1 MSFCP
6 NKSNPEY
13 KNLVAE
19 LGEANAYNAWF
30 LNNKEL
36 LTSDKVETEPII
48 PSIEKAMT
56 LLEGIN
62 LSVSPRKLPT
72 FREEVEMVN
81 KKYPTLFGLSLD
93 RLWAIAREIN
103 RKYKTIIATVIPSP
117 GNDIGDHEI
126 RLVEKPTRSFFDPDV
141 VNKLQKLFPRT
152 EIKQINTGQAQQMLG
167 NQLTSRTKSFIKG
180 NTVYVIGDR
189 VDGETL
195 VEEFLHPFI
204 EYIYQNNRELF
215 DSLYK
220 DARNDKELSGRI
232 TRSYKEFTVTDKQ
245 KEMVTQKLAE
255 LLHNNYMT
263 SEPNTI
269 EQIKTNMKNLY
280 KSLVEFFQ
288 KWLGGYVLNVE
299 ELPSNMD
306 LEQLANILNTKDLE
320 VPVEYLYQPTF
331 SLLDEISKQSK
342 EGGYAVVGDSYQ
354 DKFNNKFTRLTEW
367 VRNLSSL
374 KGKTSADFAKNQAVL
389 EFNRGSK
396 YISNGVEVIKL
407 PDGREITLE
416 QLIQEKT
423 IEFETSKAYGTLA
436 HLLIERAIKKLSG
449 DDYTDL
455 EAKIKAIAEGS
466 PTQNPIDLYKLD
478 WIDKNIEI
486 ILRLAGLNIANKEL
500 NSSQKDKAL
509 AEVPYVLEKLGIGTT
524 MDGIIEHP
532 DGTISIKDWK
542 TGRLLSDELSPELL
556 TEFGDSL
563 EDIHDNKLDRAKLE
577 VVLRALMLKYKNP
590 SAKFRQLSIEYLNKN
605 TLLET
610 KNINLENYLKFL
622 SNYFQKNDPE
632 LFKELNDRRLFDFNE
647 YALRI
652 ADDTNKVFQEKKE
665 TIESLDEQITIL
677 RNRIATEKRQD
688 VKDQLKYKLTELTRK
703 RISIESN
710 IPISLTEEGSN
721 KDISWFKRVF
731 GNLSSVSDP
740 LIRLYKSI
748 LDQAT
753 MAFNADYKSFEK
765 ELDVLT
771 KELLKEHNA
780 GWQNI
785 GLKYKTDSQ
794 EGLYDF
800 LWVLK
805 DKGVNKG
812 YYRLT
817 SKDSQYSKLKPAQR
831 KWFDFVTTKMTDTYN
846 DVASEIVSQD
856 VFGNFV
862 TNAQFNSQPD
872 KLPEDFMPRIY
883 LNYDEYTGKHGLIKG
898 TAFWNYARYK
908 SSFFESSFYAKNAV
922 EAIPFKYMG
931 SDAIIGG
938 QNHSFNGEAAVKMF
952 MQNLLKKKHLD
963 KVHSIGVGLQ
973 QSFLNDGKLRAA
985 AFMDDKIIQDVLNV
999 NKRSQYSG
1007 KGFNVIIKNKKY
1019 QLDID
1024 NLFNGFKGFVTAGTM
1039 WLKPFAGLKNGV
1051 YTLMS
1056 NHKNSV
1062 IGSISKRLGIPP
1074 EDLNFTESEMLQGD
1088 KLWLQYKAD
1097 VLAGK
1102 ANTNKLNL
1110 LLKEF
1115 NYLPEAYDYRV
1126 HPTSILS
1133 KKNKLLNQDHL
1144 YIFHSAFEDW
1154 GTGAIFGA
1162 LLLHNKNPKTGKS
1175 LLDSYEVEDGKLKW
1189 VGGVRGKRP
1198 DGSLIEGVTYEE
1210 LNKFKKASA
1219 AIHGNYREEEK
1230 AAIEV
1235 YALGRLA
1242 MQFKRFVPQQMMNLF
1257 QGRQLSDAYG
1267 KFIELTDPKTGLPMK
1282 DKDGISIYS
1291 WQPEVIEGKMRL
1303 LFGHLANV
1311 LSFSVASPAYT
1322 FSKMS
1327 NRQKQDLISSYY
1339 ILASSLIFYVLGAL
1353 AFDDDDEDKWLTK
1366 SYYKVIRDL
1375 SEGMNPLDL
1384 LENFQQ
1390 QSVSAYKAYK
1400 MSIALSD
1407 FFLSIAKE
1415 EKNKY
1420 GKYKGSNEIAKVFP
1434 GFSTMY
1440 DIDKAFNR
1448 TKSGKNIGLDLGGLK
1463 DWGALDW
1470 TE

>member
-36 LTSDKVETEPII
+36 LTSDKVEAEPVI

-56 LLEGIN
+56 LLKGIN

-72 FREEVEMVN
+72 FKEEVEMVN
-81 KKYPTLFGLSLD
+81 KKYPTLFGLPLD

-103 RKYKTIIATVIPSP
+103 KKYKTIVATVIPSP

-126 RLVEKPTRSFFDPDV
+126 RLVEKPKRSFFDPDV

-167 NQLTSRTKSFIKG
+167 NQLTPRTKSFIKG
-180 NTVYVIGDR
+180 NTVYVIADR

-306 LEQLANILNTKDLE
+306 LEQLANILNTTDLE

-354 DKFNNKFTRLTEW
+354 DKYNNKFTRLTEW
-367 VRNLSSL
+367 VRGLSKL
-374 KGKTSADFAKNQAVL
+374 KGKTTADLAMQIATREFQKADKVVKNNI
-389 EFNRGSK
+389 E
-396 YISNGVEVIKL
+396 YIKL
-407 PDGREITLE
+407 PDGRELTL
-416 QLIQEKT
+416 QQVIDEKI

-449 DDYTDL
+449 EDVADL
-455 EAKIKAIAEGS
+455 DIKIKALAEGS
-466 PTQNPIDLYKLD
+466 VTQNTIDLTKLE
-478 WIDKNIEI
+478 WIEKNIEV
-486 ILRLAGLNIANKEL
+486 ILRLAGLNIANGEL
-500 NSSQKDKAL
+500 NASEKDKAL
-509 AEVPYVLEKLGIGTT
+509 SEVPYVLEKLGIGTT

-542 TGRLLSDELSPELL
+542 TGRILSDQLSPDLL

-563 EDIHDNKLDRAKLE
+563 DDIRDNKLDRAKLE

-590 SAKFRQLSIEYLNKN
+590 SMKFRSLSIEYLNKN
-605 TLLET
+605 TLVET
-610 KNINLENYLKFL
+610 QNINLDNYLRFL

-632 LFKELNDRRLFDFNE
+632 LFKDLNNKGLFDVNQ
-647 YALRI
+647 YALKI
-652 ADDTNKVFQEKKE
+652 SEDTAKVFQEKKE

-677 RNRIATEKRQD
+677 KNRMAVEKRQD
-688 VKDQLKYKLTELTRK
+688 VKDHIKLELTKLTRK
-703 RISIESN
+703 RLALESA
-710 IPISLTEEGSN
+710 IPVNLTENGD
-721 KDISWFKRVF
+721 KDISWFKRYL
-731 GNLSSVSDP
+731 GNLSSVADP
-740 LIRLYKSI
+740 LIRLFKSM
-748 LDQAT
+748 LDQAN
-753 MAFNADYKSFEK
+753 MAFNAEYKAFER
-765 ELDVLT
+765 ELDDIT
-771 KELLKEHNA
+771 KELLTEHNA
-780 GWQNI
+780 NWQNL
-785 GLKYKTDSQ
+785 GLKYRTKEKT
-794 EGLYDF
+794 GLYDF

-805 DKGVNKG
+805 DKGTNKG
-812 YYRLT
+812 YYRVT
-817 SKDSQYSKLKPAQR
+817 ENDPEYKNLKPAQK
-831 KWFDFVTTKMTDTYN
+831 KWVDFVAKKMGDLYN
-846 DVASEIVSQD
+846 EVASEVVHQD
-856 VFGNFV
+856 PFGNNV
-862 TNAQFNSQPD
+862 KNSDFNNQPN
-872 KLPEDFMPRIY
+872 KLPADFMPRIY
-883 LNYDEYTGKHGLIKG
+883 LAADEYYEKYGLVG
-898 TAFWNYARYK
+898 GFRNWNYAKYK
-908 SSFFESSFYAKNAV
+908 NSFFESSFYANNAV
-922 EAIPFKYMG
+922 EVIPFKYMG

-938 QNHSFNGEAAVKMF
+938 ENHSFNGEAAVKMF

-973 QSFLNDGKLRAA
+973 HSFLNDGKLRAA
-985 AFMDDKIIQDVLNV
+985 GFMDDKIIQDVLGV
-999 NKRSQYSG
+999 KKRLPYST
-1007 KGFNVIIKNKKY
+1007 KGFSIVKGGQKIKI
-1019 QLDID
+1019 DID
-1024 NLFNGFKGFVTAGTM
+1024 TWFTGFKGFVTAGTM
-1039 WLKPFAGLKNGV
+1039 WLKPFAGLKNGI

-1175 LLDSYEVEDGKLKW
+1175 LLDSYEVENGRLKW
-1189 VGGVRGKRP
+1189 VGGIRGKRA
-1198 DGSLIEGVTYEE
+1198 DGSLIEGITYEE

-1230 AAIEV
+1230 AAIEI

-1242 MQFKRFVPQQMMNLF
+1242 MQFKRFVPQQLMNLY
-1257 QGRQLSDAYG
+1257 QSRQLSDAYG
-1267 KFIELTDPKTGLPMK
+1267 KFVELVDPQTGLPVK

-1303 LFGHLANV
+1303 LIGHLLNV
-1311 LSFSVASPAYT
+1311 LKFTANYSSPAYQ
-1322 FSKMS
+1322 FDKMS
-1327 NRQKQDLISSYY
+1327 NRQKQDLVSAYY
-1339 ILASSLIFYVLGAL
+1339 IVGSTVIGYILGAL
-1353 AFDDDDEDKWLTK
+1353 AFDDDDEDKWLAQ
-1366 SYYKVIRDL
+1366 SYYKIIMDL
-1375 SEGMNPLDL
+1375 TEGINPLDML
-1384 LENFQQ
+1384 QNFQQ
-1390 QSVSAYKAYK
+1390 QSVSGYKAFK
-1400 MSIALSD
+1400 MSKAFGE
-1407 FFLSIAKE
+1407 FFLSVATNDR
-1415 EKNKY
+1415 NKY
-1420 GKYKGSNEIAKVFP
+1420 GKYKGSNELAKVIP
-1434 GFSTMY
+1434 PFSTIY
-1440 DIDKAFNR
+1440 DVEKAFNR
-1448 TKSGKNIGLDLGGLK
+1448 TKSGENIGLDLGRLK
-1463 DWGALDW
+1463 ELDW
-1470 TE
+1470 SE